1 MDLCRS
7 RCSDHTGNDVWIGER
22 VNPPIVISREELR
35 RRQES
40 ARERAAALGAQALV
54 VVGGPFYDRPGD
66 LLYLSGHQPPFPT
79 SNFEG
84 NYRGLGY
91 GAVVL
96 PTSGGTHLVV
106 DTVAYREERIAVDE
120 VVTTSNVPAEL
131 RRMLEK
137 LGLAGKR
144 LAFVGLQVA
153 PYALVAESTAEL
165 GVELVPADE
174 ILRAARRK
182 KSPAELE
189 ALRRAAEVAEVGMSA
204 ALAAIEPGR
213 TESEVAAAG
222 IAASI
227 AAGADFVRYMR
238 VMSGPFA
245 GWPHRWPPATDR
257 VLAEGDTVCIDHIG
271 AVNSYQFDILRAKV
285 VGEGP
290 RELHDL
296 MRVAQDATE
305 SAIAA
310 CGPGVAVKDV
320 VAAADAVLESAGHLE
335 NRARFTGHG
344 IGLET
349 VEAPLIMQ
357 TSTDVLAEGDVIC
370 LEPGILKRGSYG
382 ARFEYEVA
390 ITATGHE
397 VLAR

>member
-1 MDLCRS
+1 M
-7 RCSDHTGNDVWIGER
+7 
-22 VNPPIVISREELR
+22 NPPVVISREELR
-35 RRQES
+35 RRQEH
-40 ARERAAALGAQALV
+40 ARERASALGARALV

-84 NYRGLGY
+84 EHRGLGY

-96 PTSGGTHLVV
+96 PATGGTHLIV
-106 DTVAYREERIAVDE
+106 DTVAYRAERIAADE
-120 VVTTSNVPAEL
+120 VVATSNVPAAL
-131 RRMLEK
+131 RRTLQR
-137 LGLAGKR
+137 LGLAGQR

-153 PYALVAESTAEL
+153 PYALVAEATDGL
-165 GVELVPADE
+165 GVELVPADAV
-174 ILRAARRK
+174 LREARRR

-189 ALRRAAEVAEVGMSA
+189 ALRRAAEVAEVGMAA
-204 ALAAIEPGR
+204 ALAAIAPGR

-238 VMSGPFA
+238 VLSGPYA

-257 VLAEGDTVCIDHIG
+257 VLVEGDTVCIDHIG
-271 AVNSYQFDILRAKV
+271 AVNGYQFDILRAQV
-285 VGEGP
+285 VGEGT

-296 MRVAQDATE
+296 MRVAREATE
-305 SAIAA
+305 AAIAA
-310 CGPGVAVKDV
+310 CGPGVPVRDV
-320 VAAADAVLESAGHLE
+320 VAAADAVLERAGHLE
-335 NRARFTGHG
+335 HRARFTGHG

-349 VEAPLIMQ
+349 VEAPLVMQ
-357 TSTDVLAEGDVIC
+357 TSNEVLVEGDVIC

-390 ITATGHE
+390 ITADGHE
-397 VLAR
+397 VLAREPSGAA

>member
-1 MDLCRS
+1 
-7 RCSDHTGNDVWIGER
+7 
-22 VNPPIVISREELR
+22 VNPPVVISREELR
-35 RRQES
+35 RRQEH
-40 ARERAAALGAQALV
+40 ARERASALGARALV

-84 NYRGLGY
+84 EHRGLGY

-96 PTSGGTHLVV
+96 PVSGGTHLIV
-106 DTVAYREERIAVDE
+106 DTVAYRAERIAADE
-120 VVTTSNVPAEL
+120 VVATSNVPAAL
-131 RRMLEK
+131 RRTLQR
-137 LGLAGKR
+137 LGLAGQR

-153 PYALVAESTAEL
+153 PYALVAEATDGL
-165 GVELVPADE
+165 GVELVPADAV
-174 ILRAARRK
+174 LREARRR

-189 ALRRAAEVAEVGMSA
+189 ALRRAAEVAEVGMAA
-204 ALAAIEPGR
+204 ALAAIAPGR

-238 VMSGPFA
+238 VLSGPYA

-257 VLAEGDTVCIDHIG
+257 VLVEGDTVCIDHIG
-271 AVNSYQFDILRAKV
+271 AVNGYQFDILRAKV
-285 VGEGP
+285 VGEGT

-296 MRVAQDATE
+296 MRVAREATE
-305 SAIAA
+305 AAIAA
-310 CGPGVAVKDV
+310 CGPGVPVRDV
-320 VAAADAVLESAGHLE
+320 VAAADAVLERAGHLE
-335 NRARFTGHG
+335 HRARFTGHG

-349 VEAPLIMQ
+349 VEAPLVMQ
-357 TSTDVLAEGDVIC
+357 TSNEVLVEGDVIC

-390 ITATGHE
+390 ITADGHE
-397 VLAR
+397 VLAREPSGAA